1 MRTLAKFIF
10 FASTSYW
17 LFFLLSPDF
26 IPELGFVSELIGGII
41 LLISYIIM
49 AVLIYKEKLKWILF

>member
-10 FASTSYW
+10 FASTIYL
-17 LFFLLSPDF
+17 LFIILIPDF

-49 AVLIYKEKLKWILF
+49 AVLIYKEKLK